1 MTREFIQEEIELI
14 EKRVLGKEMPEDF
27 GAILIHQ
34 LRQFLSTAVIG
45 SVVKDDG
52 QYDSKS
58 ESK

>member
-45 SVVKDDG
+45 SAVKDDG
-52 QYDSKS
+52 RYDSKS